1 MAIINGTSGNNIL
14 RGTAN
19 ADEMNGLGGHDQ
31 LFGGRHDDTLNGGD
45 GNDTLDGGSGN
56 DFLNGGTGADT
67 LNGGNGNDQLNG
79 EAGADTL
86 NGGDDFDRLD
96 GGTGA
101 DTMNGGD
108 GSDIYIVDNVGDVA
122 KESFDDDLGGFD
134 SVEASVTHTLGFG
147 IEDLRLTGSDAING
161 TGNEKN
167 NSLYGNDNNNV
178 LSGLAGNDFLV
189 GSNGNDRLNGGAD
202 NDSLSGDGGDDQLS
216 GGTGDDSL
224 NGGSGNDLLNGGA
237 GADTMNGDDGNDTYI
252 VDNANDVAQEF
263 FSPDGEVDIVQ
274 ASVTHTLSTEIE
286 NLSLTGAAA
295 INGTGNEKGNVITGN
310 SARNALSGLDG
321 NDTLNGSS
329 GNDLLDGG
337 SGDDL
342 LIGGSG
348 ADALIGGL
356 GADIFKYKSV
366 SDSPAGAGRD
376 VIINFQA
383 GSGIGDQI
391 DLSTIDANALAAG
404 NQSFISW
411 RSLFVAGHLR
421 YVGGV
426 LQGNTDFDAAPE
438 FEIALVGAPA
448 LFVEGWHRHP
458 PVILAP

>member
-1 MAIINGTSGNNIL
+1 MAIINGTSGNNVL
-14 RGTAN
+14 NGTTS
-19 ADEMNGLGGHDQ
+19 ADEINGFGGHDQ

-108 GSDIYIVDNVGDVA
+108 GSDIYIVDHVGDVA

-134 SVEASVTHTLGFG
+134 SVEASVSHTLGFG

-167 NSLYGNDNNNV
+167 NFLSGNDNNNI
-178 LSGLAGNDFLV
+178 LSGLAG
-189 GSNGNDRLNGGAD
+189 
-202 NDSLSGDGGDDQLS
+202 
-216 GGTGDDSL
+216 DDSFF
-224 NGGSGNDLLNGGA
+224 GGSGNDLLNGGT
-237 GADTMNGDDGNDTYI
+237 GADFMNGGDGNDTYI
-252 VDNANDVAQEF
+252 VDDAGDGVSEF
-263 FSPDGEVDIVQ
+263 FDTDGEVDIVQ
-274 ASVTHTLSTEIE
+274 ASVTYTLGSWIE
-286 NLSLTGAAA
+286 NLTLTGATT

-310 SARNALSGLDG
+310 SASNALSGLDG
-321 NDTLNGSS
+321 NDQLKGGS

-337 SGDDL
+337 SGNDVL
-342 LIGGSG
+342 HGGSG

-366 SDSPAGAGRD
+366 SDSPAGSGKD
-376 VIINFQA
+376 VIIDFNGLGTA
-383 GSGIGDQI
+383 VSDQI
-391 DLSTIDANALAAG
+391 DLSTIDANALAVG
-404 NQSFISW
+404 NQAFTYIGGAA
-411 RSLFVAGHLR
+411 FTAAGQLR
-421 YVGGV
+421 YAGGV
-426 LQGNTDFDAAPE
+426 LSGSTDADTASE
-438 FEIALVGAPA
+438 FQIQLLGGPA
-448 LFVEGWHRHP
+448 LFVNPTSAGTD
-458 PVILAP
+458 ILL

>member
-1 MAIINGTSGNNIL
+1 MLSTELPPGNRRKLKSLSSKAAASEEARRTL
-14 RGTAN
+14 RYV
-19 ADEMNGLGGHDQ
+19 DDVLLGE
-31 LFGGRHDDTLNGGD
+31 D
-45 GNDTLDGGSGN
+45 GNDAIQGQDGN
-56 DFLNGGTGADT
+56 DILK
-67 LNGGNGNDQLNG
+67 GGNGNDQLNG

-167 NSLYGNDNNNV
+167 NFLSGNDNNNI
-178 LSGLAGNDFLV
+178 LSGLAGDDSFFG
-189 GSNGNDRLNGGAD
+189 GSGNDLLNGGTGADFMNGGDGNDQLIGGAD
-202 NDSLSGDGGDDQLS
+202 NDSLSGDF
-216 GGTGDDSL
+216 
-224 NGGSGNDLLNGGA
+224 GNDLLNGGT
-237 GADTMNGDDGNDTYI
+237 GADSMNGGDGSDTYI
-252 VDNANDVAQEF
+252 VDDAGDGVSEF
-263 FSPDGEVDIVQ
+263 FDTDGEVDIVQ
-274 ASVTHTLSTEIE
+274 ASVTYTLGSWIE
-286 NLSLTGAAA
+286 NLTLTGATT

-310 SARNALSGLDG
+310 SASNALSGLDG
-321 NDTLNGSS
+321 NDQLKGGS

-337 SGDDL
+337 SGNDVL
-342 LIGGSG
+342 HGGSG

-366 SDSPAGAGRD
+366 SESPAGSGKD
-376 VIINFQA
+376 VIIDFNGLGTA
-383 GSGIGDQI
+383 VSDQI

-404 NQSFISW
+404 NQAFTYIGGAA
-411 RSLFVAGHLR
+411 FTAAGQLR
-421 YVGGV
+421 YAGGV
-426 LQGNTDFDAAPE
+426 LSGSTDADTAPE
-438 FEIALVGAPA
+438 FQVQLLGGPA
-448 LFVEGWHRHP
+448 LFVNPTSAGTD
-458 PVILAP
+458 ILL